1 MVRKRGANQH
11 TGQPF
16 AEWCEANGER
26 GERLLG
32 EFCDPDTPAAS
43 VARAS
48 KYRALWTCAECAHVW
63 CAKMSDR
70 TKRDKPT
77 GCPKCAG
84 NLPLSATYN
93 FLAWCEANGARG
105 AKLLGEYVDPFWP
118 PTAFTKGS
126 KRKARWKCETCAHAW
141 NAMVFSRTRDKN
153 PTGCPACNPALG
165 KRKRDDA

>member
-1 MVRKRGANQH
+1 MAREDERPHEARQADGVSEVR
-11 TGQPF
+11 GQS
-16 AEWCEANGER
+16 
-26 GERLLG
+26 
-32 EFCDPDTPAAS
+32 AS
-43 VARAS
+43 
-48 KYRALWTCAECAHVW
+48 
-63 CAKMSDR
+63 
-70 TKRDKPT
+70 
-77 GCPKCAG
+77 
-84 NLPLSATYN
+84 LSATYN

-165 KRKRDDA
+165 KRNRDDA